1 VSEDQADVTPVV
13 TPEAPR
19 RSVTGPVITVL
30 AGLLV
35 VVALLLPNQPTGF
48 TAGAFLRIP
57 VEALI
62 VALLLLALPGRA
74 RTAGAI
80 VVGVLLGLLV
90 LVKLADLGFITVYA
104 RQMDLV
110 LDWSLADDGITFLT
124 GSIGRPGAIVA
135 VILAVALLLA
145 VPLLMS
151 LALIRLGRG
160 VARHQTATTRAIAL
174 LTTVWLVLALVGNPV
189 ADRGASTFL
198 TARAGLVNAALH
210 DREAFAAAAAVD
222 AFADVPPS
230 RLLTG
235 LRGKDVLLTF
245 VESYG
250 RSAVEDPAMS
260 AQVGAVLTDGEQR
273 LTASGF
279 AARSGWLTST
289 TFGGYSWLAHSSFQ
303 SGLRVDNQQRYRT
316 IVASDR
322 LTLTESFRRAGWSTV
337 GVAPANTY
345 AWPEGDWYGF
355 DTVYDSRNLGY
366 AGPKFGWTTMPDQ
379 YTLTAFERLEH
390 GRAGRGPMMA
400 ELDLLSSH
408 FPWDSIPEMIDW
420 DAVGDGAAFAGM
432 PERLAPSIPAE
443 QRDAYRTS
451 IEYSLTALF
460 TYLERHG
467 DENTVVIYLGDHQ
480 PATTVTGPNASHD
493 VPITIVAK
501 DPAVLDRIGSWNWSP
516 GLKPAPD
523 APAWPMESFRDRF
536 LSAFAAGSGS

>member
-1 VSEDQADVTPVV
+1 M
-13 TPEAPR
+13 
-19 RSVTGPVITVL
+19 ITVM

-35 VVALLLPNQPTGF
+35 VVALLLPNQPIGL

-62 VALLLLALPGRA
+62 VAVLLLVLPGRA

-80 VVGVLLGLLV
+80 IAGLVVGLLL
-90 LVKLADLGFITVYA
+90 LVKLADLGFFSVYA

-124 GSIGRPGAIVA
+124 GSIGRAGAIAA
-135 VILAVALLLA
+135 VVLAVALLLA
-145 VPLLMS
+145 VPLLMIF
-151 LALIRLGRG
+151 ALLRLGRAF
-160 VARHQTATTRAIAL
+160 ARHQTATTRGIAL

-198 TARAGLVNAALH
+198 TARTGMVNDALH

-222 AFADVPPS
+222 AFGSVPPS
-230 RLLTG
+230 QLLTG

-260 AQVGAVLTDGEQR
+260 AQVGAVLADGERR

-279 AARSGWLTST
+279 AARSGWLTSP
-289 TFGGYSWLAHSSFQ
+289 TFGGYSWLAHSTFQ

-316 IVASDR
+316 IVSSDR
-322 LTLTESFRRAGWSTV
+322 LTLTESFRRAGWATV

-355 DTVYDSRNLGY
+355 DKVYDSRNLGY

-379 YTLTAFERLEH
+379 YTLTAFEKLEH
-390 GRAGRGPMMA
+390 GRTDRGPMMA

-420 DAVGDGAAFAGM
+420 NAVGDGAAFAGM
-432 PERLAPSIPAE
+432 PERLAPGIPSS

-451 IEYSLTALF
+451 IEYSLTAVF
-460 TYLERHG
+460 DYLELHG
-467 DENTVVIYLGDHQ
+467 NENTVVIYLGDHQ
-480 PATTVTGPNASHD
+480 PAPTVTGPNASHD

-501 DPAVLDRIGSWNWSP
+501 DPAVLDRIASWNWST

-523 APAWPMESFRDRF
+523 APVWPMESFRDHF
-536 LSAFAAGSGS
+536 LSAFATGSGS

>member
-1 VSEDQADVTPVV
+1 M
-13 TPEAPR
+13 
-19 RSVTGPVITVL
+19 L

-35 VVALLLPNQPTGF
+35 LVALLLPNQLTGL
-48 TAGAFLRIP
+48 TVATFLRVP
-57 VEALI
+57 VEALAGT
-62 VALLLLALPGRA
+62 VLLLLLPGRA
-74 RTAGAI
+74 RIAGAI
-80 VVGVLLGLLV
+80 AAGLVLGLLT
-90 LVKLADLGFITVYA
+90 LVKLADMGFFTVYA
-104 RQMDLV
+104 RQFDLV

-124 GSIGRPGAIVA
+124 GSIGRAGAIAA
-135 VILAVALLLA
+135 VVLAVALLLA
-145 VPLLMS
+145 VPALMS
-151 LALIRLGRG
+151 LVLIRLGR
-160 VARHQTATTRAIAL
+160 VFARHRTATTRAVAL
-174 LTTVWLVLALVGNPV
+174 LTTAWLVLALAGSPV
-189 ADRGASTFL
+189 ADRGATAFL
-198 TARAGLVNAALH
+198 TQRAGLVNAALH
-210 DREAFAAAAAVD
+210 DQETFAAAAAVD
-222 AFADVPPS
+222 AFRDVPPD

-250 RSAVEDPAMS
+250 RSAVEDESMAAP
-260 AQVGAVLTDGEQR
+260 VDAVLADGARR

-279 AARSGWLTST
+279 AARSGWLTSS
-289 TFGGYSWLAHSSFQ
+289 TFGGYSWLAHSTFQ

-322 LTLTESFRRAGWSTV
+322 LTLSESFRRAGWSTV
-337 GVAPANTY
+337 CVAPANTY

-379 YTLTAFERLEH
+379 YTLTAFERLER
-390 GRAGRGPMMA
+390 GRADRGPIMA

-420 DAVGDGAAFAGM
+420 DAVGDGSAFAGM
-432 PERLAPSIPAE
+432 PERVSVPAE
-443 QRDAYRTS
+443 PRDAYRMS

-467 DENTVVIYLGDHQ
+467 TDDTVVIYLGDHQ

-493 VPITIVAK
+493 VPVTIVAK
-501 DPAVLDRIGSWNWSP
+501 DPAVLDRIDSWEWTA

-523 APAWPMESFRDRF
+523 APVWPMESFRDRF
-536 LSAFAAGSGS
+536 LTAYGPNGS